1 MKIYI
6 FSTKKQ
12 TFRRESG
19 IIGDS
24 FETERIKGRKKIFD
38 LYMKAEKGS
47 PMGKIK
53 QIDGGNKSNN
63 LWYSLK

>member
-1 MKIYI
+1 
-6 FSTKKQ
+6 
-12 TFRRESG
+12 
-19 IIGDS
+19 
-24 FETERIKGRKKIFD
+24 
-38 LYMKAEKGS
+38 MKAEKGS